1 MKNKFLFTCGDISGI
16 GPEISIKLFSYLLNK
31 KSKTH
36 LIYLCPVNVFE
47 YYYQLLNCKFSFNII
62 DDIVKS
68 KENLL
73 NIIPLQNAKLKIG
86 IPNKE
91 SGKIAYQ
98 SLELAIKILIQN
110 SAVAVVTAPVS
121 KHAFELAGINF
132 PGQTEIIASHFNT
145 KNFLML
151 FLSSKMNAA
160 LATIHIPIKNISKS
174 LSIRLLR
181 NKIQILLDSLK
192 KDLLITK
199 PKIAVLGLNPH
210 SGEKGKMG
218 REEIETIIPSIKYFD
233 KNVAGPFVP
242 DAFFANHLYKNYDAV
257 LGMYHDQVLIPFK
270 MLNFNDGV
278 NFTAGL
284 PIVRTSPDHGTA
296 FDIAGKGIADFK
308 SLLSAFRY
316 AKIIST
322 NRSKIER

>member
-1 MKNKFLFTCGDISGI
+1 MKNKFLFTCGDINGI
-16 GPEISIKLFSYLLNK
+16 GPEISIKLFNYLLK
-31 KSKTH
+31 TKSKTH
-36 LIYLCPVNVFE
+36 LIFICPVNVFE
-47 YYYQLLNCKFSFNII
+47 YYYQLLKYKFQHEII
-62 DDIVKS
+62 NNMAET

-73 NIIPLQNAKLKIG
+73 NIIPLRNSKLKIG
-86 IPNKE
+86 TPNKE

-98 SLELAIKILIQN
+98 SLELAIKILKQN
-110 SAVAVVTAPVS
+110 FADAVVTAPVS

-145 KNFLML
+145 KSFLMM

-160 LATIHIPIKNISKS
+160 IATIHIPIKEVSKS
-174 LSIRLLR
+174 LSIKLLR

-192 KDLLITK
+192 KDLFVSE

-210 SGEKGKMG
+210 SGEKGKIG
-218 REEIETIIPSIKYFD
+218 KEEIETIIPSIKYFER
-233 KNVAGPFVP
+233 NVDGPFVP
-242 DAFFANHLYKNYDAV
+242 DAFFANHFYKNYDAV

-270 MLNFNDGV
+270 MLNFNNGV

-284 PIVRTSPDHGTA
+284 PVVRTSPDHGTA
-296 FDIAGKGIADFK
+296 FDIAGKGIANFK

-322 NRSKIER
+322 NRNKIER

>member
-1 MKNKFLFTCGDISGI
+1 MKNKFLFTCGDINGI
-16 GPEISIKLFSYLLNK
+16 GPEISIKLFNYLLK
-31 KSKTH
+31 TKFKTH
-36 LIYLCPVNVFE
+36 LIFICPVNVFE
-47 YYYQLLNCKFSFNII
+47 YYYQLLNCKFPHEIINNIAET
-62 DDIVKS
+62 

-73 NIIPLQNAKLKIG
+73 NIIPLKNSKLKIG
-86 IPNKE
+86 TPNKE

-98 SLELAIKILIQN
+98 SLELAIKILKQN
-110 SAVAVVTAPVS
+110 SADAIVTAPVS

-145 KNFLML
+145 KNFLMM

-160 LATIHIPIKNISKS
+160 LATIHIPIKDVSKS
-174 LSIRLLR
+174 LSTKLLR

-192 KDLLITK
+192 KDLLISE

-210 SGEKGKMG
+210 SGEKGKIG
-218 REEIETIIPSIKYFD
+218 REEIETISPAIEYFD
-233 KNVAGPFVP
+233 RNVEGPFVP
-242 DAFFANHLYKNYDAV
+242 DAFFANHLYNNYDAV

-270 MLNFNDGV
+270 MLNFNNGV

>member
-1 MKNKFLFTCGDISGI
+1 MKNKFLFTCGDINGI
-16 GPEISIKLFSYLLNK
+16 GPEISIKLFNYLLRT
-31 KSKTH
+31 KSNTH
-36 LIYLCPVNVFE
+36 LIFISPVNVFE
-47 YYYQLLNCKFSFNII
+47 YYYQLLKCKFPYEIINNIAET
-62 DDIVKS
+62 
-68 KENLL
+68 KENFL
-73 NIIPLQNAKLKIG
+73 NIIPFQNSKLNIG
-86 IPNKE
+86 TPNKE

-98 SLELAIKILIQN
+98 SLEFAIKILKKN
-110 SAVAVVTAPVS
+110 SADAVITAPVS

-132 PGQTEIIASHFNT
+132 PGQTEIIAGHFNT
-145 KNFLML
+145 KNFLMM

-160 LATIHIPIKNISKS
+160 LATIHIPIKSVSKS
-174 LSIRLLR
+174 LSTNLLK

-192 KDLLITK
+192 EDLLVSE

-210 SGEKGKMG
+210 AGEKGKIG
-218 REEIETIIPSIKYFD
+218 KEEIETIIPAIRYFER
-233 KNVAGPFVP
+233 NVDGPFVP
-242 DAFFANHLYKNYDAV
+242 DAFFANHLYENYDAV

-270 MLNFNDGV
+270 MLNFNIGV

-308 SLLSAFRY
+308 SLLSAFRF

-322 NRSKIER
+322 NRSKIDR

>member
-1 MKNKFLFTCGDISGI
+1 MKNKILFTCGDINGI
-16 GPEISIKLFSYLLNK
+16 GPEISIKLFNYLLFK
-31 KSKTH
+31 KSRTH
-36 LIYLCPVNVFE
+36 LIFICPVNVFE
-47 YYYQLLNCKFSFNII
+47 YYYQLLNCKFSFNIT
-62 DDIVKS
+62 DDIADT

-73 NIIPLQNAKLKIG
+73 NIIPLHNSRLTIG
-86 IPNKE
+86 NPSKQ

-98 SLELAIKILIQN
+98 SLELAIKILNQN
-110 SAVAVVTAPVS
+110 FADAVVTAPVS

-132 PGQTEIIASHFNT
+132 PGQTEIIASHFKT
-145 KNFLML
+145 KNFLMM

-160 LATIHIPIKNISKS
+160 LATIHIPIKSVSKS
-174 LSIRLLR
+174 LSTKLLK

-192 KDLLITK
+192 KDLLISE

-210 SGEKGKMG
+210 SGEMGKIG
-218 REEIETIIPSIKYFD
+218 REEIETIIPAIKYFD
-233 KNVAGPFVP
+233 SNVEGPFVP
-242 DAFFANHLYKNYDAV
+242 DAFFANHLYKNYDAL

-270 MLNFNDGV
+270 MLNFNNGV

-296 FDIAGKGIADFK
+296 FDIAGYGIADFR

-316 AKIIST
+316 AKKIST

>member
-1 MKNKFLFTCGDISGI
+1 MKNKFLFTCGDINGI
-16 GPEISIKLFSYLLNK
+16 GPEISIKLFNYLLNT

-36 LIYLCPVNVFE
+36 LIFICPVNVFE
-47 YYYQLLNCKFSFNII
+47 HYYNLLNCKFPFKIT
-62 DDIVKS
+62 DDIAET

-73 NIIPLQNAKLKIG
+73 TIIPIQNSRLKIG
-86 IPNKE
+86 TPTKE
-91 SGKIAYQ
+91 SGTIAYK
-98 SLELAIKILIQN
+98 SLELAIHILKQN
-110 SAVAVVTAPVS
+110 SADAVVTAPVS

-132 PGQTEIIASHFNT
+132 PGQTEILASRFNT
-145 KNFLML
+145 NNFLMM
-151 FLSSKMNAA
+151 FLSSKMIAA
-160 LATIHIPIKNISKS
+160 LATIHIPIKDVSKS
-174 LSIRLLR
+174 LSTKLLK
-181 NKIQILLDSLK
+181 NKIKILSDSLK
-192 KDLLITK
+192 KDLLISE

-210 SGEKGKMG
+210 SGEQGKIG
-218 REEIETIIPSIKYFD
+218 REEIQSIVPAIKYFN
-233 KNVAGPFVP
+233 KNVEGPFVP
-242 DAFFANHLYKNYDAV
+242 DAFFANHLHKNYDAV

-270 MLNFNDGV
+270 MINFNNGV

-322 NRSKIER
+322 NRNKIER

>member
-1 MKNKFLFTCGDISGI
+1 MKNKFLFTCGDINGI
-16 GPEISIKLFSYLLNK
+16 GPEISIKLFNYLLNK

-36 LIYLCPVNVFE
+36 LIFICPVNVFE
-47 YYYQLLNCKFSFNII
+47 YYYQLLNCKFSFEITN
-62 DDIVKS
+62 DIARS
-68 KENLL
+68 KGNLL
-73 NIIPLQNAKLKIG
+73 NIIPLDDSRLKIG
-86 IPNKE
+86 TPNKQ

-98 SLELAIKILIQN
+98 SLELAIKILKEN
-110 SAVAVVTAPVS
+110 SADAVLTAPVS

-145 KNFLML
+145 KKFLMM

-160 LATIHIPIKNISKS
+160 LATIHIPIKSVSKN
-174 LSIRLLR
+174 LSIKLLK

-192 KDLLITK
+192 NDLLIFE

-210 SGEKGKMG
+210 SGEKGKIG
-218 REEIETIIPSIKYFD
+218 KEEIETIIPAIKYFNR
-233 KNVAGPFVP
+233 NVEGPFVP

-270 MLNFNDGV
+270 MLNFNNGV

-316 AKIIST
+316 AKIISS
-322 NRSKIER
+322 NRSKIAR

>member
-1 MKNKFLFTCGDISGI
+1 MKNKFLFTCGDINGI
-16 GPEISIKLFSYLLNK
+16 GPEISIKLFNYLLK
-31 KSKTH
+31 TKSKTH
-36 LIYLCPVNVFE
+36 LIFICPVNVFE
-47 YYYQLLNCKFSFNII
+47 HYYKLLNCKFSFNITNNI
-62 DDIVKS
+62 AET

-73 NIIPLQNAKLKIG
+73 NILPLQNSRLKIG
-86 IPNKE
+86 NPTKE

-98 SLELAIKILIQN
+98 SLELAINILKQN
-110 SAVAVVTAPVS
+110 SAYAVITAPVS
-121 KHAFELAGINF
+121 KHALELAGKNF
-132 PGQTEIIASHFNT
+132 PGQTEILASHFNT
-145 KNFLML
+145 KNFLMM
-151 FLSSKMNAA
+151 FLSPKMNAA
-160 LATIHIPIKNISKS
+160 LATIHIPIKNVSKS
-174 LSIRLLR
+174 LSTKLLK

-192 KDLLITK
+192 KDLLISE

-210 SGEKGKMG
+210 SGEKGKIGM
-218 REEIETIIPSIKYFD
+218 EEIETIIPAIRSFE
-233 KNVAGPFVP
+233 KNVEGPFVP
-242 DAFFANHLYKNYDAV
+242 DAFFANHFYKKYDAV

-270 MLNFNDGV
+270 MINFNNGV

-322 NRSKIER
+322 NRSKIEG